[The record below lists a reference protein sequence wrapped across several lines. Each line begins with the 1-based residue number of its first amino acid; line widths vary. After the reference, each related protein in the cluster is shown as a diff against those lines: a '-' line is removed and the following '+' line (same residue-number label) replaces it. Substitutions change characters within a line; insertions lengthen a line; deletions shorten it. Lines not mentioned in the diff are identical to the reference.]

1 MEIPTVT
8 GQLSENNAALDF
20 IESYLRERGM
30 HIYRTDFDGY
40 GAIVATTRPTKTPRV
55 MLAGHI
61 DVVPASPNMF
71 RVREDGNKLIGRGVW
86 DMKSAIA
93 GYLLAVDSLKD
104 NLADYDFGIMIT
116 SDEETRDL
124 GMKALIDEGYCPT
137 EAAVL
142 FDGGYDW
149 QVARLAKG
157 AFYGI
162 IEIAGETGHGSRTW
176 LVDSASMRLVS
187 FLAELQTHFDKP
199 AIDVN
204 TLNISL
210 IQAGAAGK
218 AVNQIPATAQAGVD
232 IRVMSETDAANLK
245 KVINNLCDKYGAT
258 FTPFVEFTALNHDMK
273 SPHMASF
280 IRHIKDTTGIENE
293 GVISA
298 GASDANHFMAQG
310 IECVVT
316 WPIGGGHHSEQ
327 EWIDK
332 QALEDIVPIISGY
345 LQEMTKVKTL
355 SLVEPQAYTR

>member
-1 MEIPTVT
+1 MQTVT
-8 GQLSENNAALDF
+8 GQQLATNEALSF
-20 IESYLRERGM
+20 IETFLADRGM
-30 HIYRTDFDGY
+30 HVYRTDFDGY
-40 GAIVATTRPTKTPRV
+40 GALVATTRQTKTPRV

-61 DVVPASPNMF
+61 DVVPASPGMF
-71 RVREDGNKLIGRGVW
+71 LVKEEGSKLFGRGVW

-93 GYLLAVDSLKD
+93 GYMLAVDALKD

-124 GMKALIDEGYCPT
+124 GMKALLDEGYCPT
-137 EAAVL
+137 EAAIL

-162 IEIAGETGHGSRTW
+162 IEINGETGHGSRTW

-187 FLAELQTHFDKP
+187 LLAELQTHFAKP
-199 AIDVN
+199 AIDAN
-204 TLNISL
+204 TLNISAL
-210 IQAGAAGK
+210 QAAVVGQ
-218 AVNQIPATAQAGVD
+218 AVNQIPGTATAGID
-232 IRVMSETDAANLK
+232 IRVMSDADADRLK
-245 KVINNLCDKYGAT
+245 GVVEQLCVKYGAS
-258 FTPFVEFTALNHDMK
+258 FHPYVEFTTLNHDMNGA
-273 SPHMASF
+273 HMASF
-280 IRHIKDTTGIENE
+280 IRHIKGITGVENE

-298 GASDANHFMAQG
+298 GASDANHFMARG

-332 QALEDIVPIISGY
+332 QALEDIVPIITGY
-345 LQEMTKVKTL
+345 LQEMTKVNL
-355 SLVEPQAYTR
+355 SR